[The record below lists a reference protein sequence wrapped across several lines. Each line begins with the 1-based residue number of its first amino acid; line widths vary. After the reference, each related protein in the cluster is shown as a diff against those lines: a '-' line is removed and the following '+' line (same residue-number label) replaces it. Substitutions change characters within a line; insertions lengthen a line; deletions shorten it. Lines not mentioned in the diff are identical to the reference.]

1 MTQESITFLVEG
13 MSCQHCVNS
22 IKKAVGNLNGINQVD
37 VDLQGKTVIVKLDPQ
52 VITVQTVKET
62 IEDQGYDVK

>member
-1 MTQESITFLVEG
+1 

-37 VDLQGKTVIVKLDPQ
+37 VDLQGKKVLVKLDPQ